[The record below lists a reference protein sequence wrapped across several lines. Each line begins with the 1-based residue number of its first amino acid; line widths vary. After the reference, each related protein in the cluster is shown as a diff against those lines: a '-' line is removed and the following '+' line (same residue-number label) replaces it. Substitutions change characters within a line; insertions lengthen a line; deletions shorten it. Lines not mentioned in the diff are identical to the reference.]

1 MLAVG
6 LQVQGDGHDAP
17 GGGLVDGG
25 HVAGHVD
32 RGDAAREHLLGRV
45 LQGDRVVEVDG
56 VEQALNDR
64 VVVVD
69 GRTQGRV
76 DRGPGGAEQGV
87 GRPGGQLV
95 VGGQGSARGLG
106 VVEAQGGGQREG
118 VVGLAEDGL
127 GRGHHDG
134 QRIHGVAGNG
144 HGGHAGGGR
153 EHRVHVL
160 GQLGLIDDGDRAV
173 FAGQNQREDQLAHRV
188 LLGAARVVIPRR
200 VQVDD
205 HVHAGVGR
213 VQGDAL
219 LIEDGGR
226 VGHEVTGPRDEGDL
240 TQPFLS
246 GRGGLAVAQARG
258 DGRRD
263 GAGVS
268 QALRGGGLEAT
279 QQGGDGLVDAVDA
292 GNGHR
297 AGDDTDLVGAVAL
310 VLGLP
315 QAVLAPPADQVV
327 VQDRDEGHR
336 LGVGAAQGRE
346 PGGVDRGDVR
356 GRGVRVGGH
365 QAVGGGVSV
374 GDVLDGREQGL
385 NLAVVHGGQACLD
398 ALEEVV
404 VADLPRGV
412 YPRVGQVG
420 EATDPGLVGHFFEVA
435 EVGLSR
441 VGEDLDDLVLAGAH
455 LGAVGADLGD
465 DARGG
470 GRRVRNLVHV
480 GAQVGQARRHAA
492 AGHALADP
500 AAEIVVIGHAGRGDE
515 ELLDGLGGVRF
526 LRGHRGGT
534 HEDAVHGH
542 GRAAVAGRPV
552 AGQEVGGALGG
563 SDATAHGQDDVGLGA
578 QLRVGGQQQ
587 VGQVLPGVVAA
598 GVAVLNLDD
607 DLDRVGLAGDRNH
620 LADLVDRAGLEGHV
634 GEAVGAQ
641 LLDEGQGLVLLGDA
655 RGDDDAIDGGAGRA
669 RTRHDAGLAELK
681 VPQVAVQ
688 EHGVELG
695 GVAGAQLGAQ
705 ARQVLVVDLFG
716 HLAAARHLGPEAGVR
731 GCGDDLGIDG
741 RGGHAGQQDGGAA
754 RQAREGGVHDGL
766 AVGQG
771 HEAGAQ
777 VRPVGA
783 GLGGPSGGRGLVAV
797 RSGSGGHDT
806 NAGALHEGAGHAHR
820 GRARAHVDD
829 PRGARVG
836 CGADLR
842 RPINGGRQDGGGQA
856 VSQLGVNAALGG
868 PLVHE
873 GEGVGE
879 HGGVEGHV
887 DRQVL
892 AHGGQRATAA
902 LVRVVRGLVL
912 GGSALD
918 GCHQGRQV
926 VRGTRHDVRV
936 RVVTQSDRQRM
947 GRRGQ
952 GVHDAGQQR
961 VGHAAHRHHVGR
973 VPGVRGARTARHAG
987 GGRTD
992 QASEREHGRS
1002 PGLVP
1007 VDPGASDLHAENT
1020 LRVALERGWLVRHDI
1035 EARAR
1040 QVDERAQLGGHDT
1053 RNRQCGL
1060 IRTGNLAGHGHLT
1073 VGRGQGEGKNRHGLS
1088 GQRAAHGGEHLV
1100 RCLDD
1105 ARDDRGNLGVVGNLV
1120 ERSAPRGRL
1129 TGEGQRVGG
1138 LIQRGHK
1145 RHVHSFDRGQYFS
1158 NDTGHRGPL
1167 S

>member
-1 MLAVG
+1 M
-6 LQVQGDGHDAP
+6 
-17 GGGLVDGG
+17 
-25 HVAGHVD
+25 
-32 RGDAAREHLLGRV
+32 
-45 LQGDRVVEVDG
+45 
-56 VEQALNDR
+56 
-64 VVVVD
+64 
-69 GRTQGRV
+69 
-76 DRGPGGAEQGV
+76 
-87 GRPGGQLV
+87 
-95 VGGQGSARGLG
+95 
-106 VVEAQGGGQREG
+106 
-118 VVGLAEDGL
+118 
-127 GRGHHDG
+127 
-134 QRIHGVAGNG
+134 
-144 HGGHAGGGR
+144 
-153 EHRVHVL
+153 L
-160 GQLGLIDDGDRAV
+160 GQLGLVDDGDRAV

-240 TQPFLS
+240 AQPFLA
-246 GRGGLAVAQARG
+246 GGGGLAVAQARG

-268 QALRGGGLEAT
+268 QALRGGGLEAA

-297 AGDDTDLVGAVAL
+297 AGDNTNLVGAVAL

-356 GRGVRVGGH
+356 GGRVRVGGH
-365 QAVGGGVSV
+365 QAVGGGVGV

-385 NLAVVHGGQACLD
+385 NLAVIHGGQARLD

-412 YPRVGQVG
+412 DPRVGQVG
-420 EATDPGLVGHFFEVA
+420 EATHPGLVGHFFEVT

-470 GRRVRNLVHV
+470 GGRVRNLVHV

-500 AAEIVVIGHAGRGDE
+500 AAEIVVVGHAGRGDE

-563 SDATAHGQDDVGLGA
+563 SDATTHGQDDVGLGA
-578 QLRVGGQQQ
+578 QLGVCGQQQ

-607 DLDRVGLAGDRNH
+607 DLDRVGLAGDRDH
-620 LADLVDRAGLEGHV
+620 LANLVDRAGLEGHV

-641 LLDEGQGLVLLGDA
+641 LLDEGESLVLLGDT
-655 RGDDDAIDGGAGRA
+655 RGNDDTVDGGTGRA
-669 RTRHDAGLAELK
+669 RTRHDAGLAELE

-716 HLAAARHLGPEAGVR
+716 DLAAARHLSPEAGVR
-731 GCGDDLGIDG
+731 GSGDDLGVHG
-741 RGGHAGQQDGGAA
+741 RGGHAGQEDGGAA
-754 RQAREGGVHDGL
+754 GQAREGGVNDGL
-766 AVGQG
+766 AVGKG
-771 HEAGAQ
+771 DEAGAQ
-777 VRPVGA
+777 V
-783 GLGGPSGGRGLVAV
+783 
-797 RSGSGGHDT
+797 
-806 NAGALHEGAGHAHR
+806 
-820 GRARAHVDD
+820 
-829 PRGARVG
+829 
-836 CGADLR
+836 
-842 RPINGGRQDGGGQA
+842 
-856 VSQLGVNAALGG
+856 
-868 PLVHE
+868 
-873 GEGVGE
+873 
-879 HGGVEGHV
+879 
-887 DRQVL
+887 
-892 AHGGQRATAA
+892 
-902 LVRVVRGLVL
+902 
-912 GGSALD
+912 
-918 GCHQGRQV
+918 
-926 VRGTRHDVRV
+926 
-936 RVVTQSDRQRM
+936 
-947 GRRGQ
+947 
-952 GVHDAGQQR
+952 
-961 VGHAAHRHHVGR
+961 
-973 VPGVRGARTARHAG
+973 
-987 GGRTD
+987 
-992 QASEREHGRS
+992 
-1002 PGLVP
+1002 
-1007 VDPGASDLHAENT
+1007 
-1020 LRVALERGWLVRHDI
+1020 
-1035 EARAR
+1035 
-1040 QVDERAQLGGHDT
+1040 
-1053 RNRQCGL
+1053 
-1060 IRTGNLAGHGHLT
+1060 
-1073 VGRGQGEGKNRHGLS
+1073 
-1088 GQRAAHGGEHLV
+1088 
-1100 RCLDD
+1100 
-1105 ARDDRGNLGVVGNLV
+1105 
-1120 ERSAPRGRL
+1120 
-1129 TGEGQRVGG
+1129 
-1138 LIQRGHK
+1138 
-1145 RHVHSFDRGQYFS
+1145 
-1158 NDTGHRGPL
+1158 
-1167 S
+1167 